1 MRVYLRGV
9 GNFDDQVTQD
19 PSVAIYMD
27 GVYVA
32 RSQGLAMEVADLER
46 IEVLR
51 GPQGTLYGRNA
62 TGGAINFVTR
72 APEPGEWGFSQQLTA
87 GSREL
92 LRSRSALNA
101 PLGENAAL
109 RLGYLTATEDGFVE
123 SRGTGEDR
131 SATATATPGAP
142 TCGGRRATTSRC
154 ATPTTVPTS
163 AIRRLHRRGAARDEL
178 RPAPARAKAGVQGLA
193 PTTCRA
199 EGHSLILGWQ
209 LSDQLELKS
218 ISAYRELEDFQNQD
232 YHSGLFGPAPIF
244 RNAFEGSQEQ
254 WSQEFQL
261 LGGTADDSI
270 EYILGLYWFDEEG
283 DRGGATTNPARGVRT
298 LTCSEIDNSAEAV
311 FGQISWTPEA
321 FDGRLHLTGGLRWSA
336 DQRSATLDRARRSLR
351 RRP

>member
-1 MRVYLRGV
+1 M
-9 GNFDDQVTQD
+9 
-19 PSVAIYMD
+19 
-27 GVYVA
+27 
-32 RSQGLAMEVADLER
+32 
-46 IEVLR
+46 
-51 GPQGTLYGRNA
+51 
-62 TGGAINFVTR
+62 TR

-92 LRSRSALNA
+92 FRSRSALNT

-109 RLGYLTATEDGFVE
+109 RLGYLTATKDGFVE
-123 SRGTGEDR
+123 NRGTGEDR
-131 SATATATPGAP
+131 FGDRDRDAWRADLRWEVRENVSLRYAYDRSDIGETPAY
-142 TCGGRRATTSRC
+142 
-154 ATPTTVPTS
+154 
-163 AIRRLHRRGAARDEL
+163 IGAAPLVMSSAE
-178 RPAPARAKAGVQGLA
+178 RPHEGKASVQGLRA
-193 PTTCRA
+193 NDVRA

-283 DRGGATTNPARGVRT
+283 DRGGATTIPARGVRT
-298 LTCSEIDNSAEAV
+298 LTYSEIDNSAEAV

-336 DQRSATLDRARRSLR
+336 DRRSATWSGRADPCDADRDPEPGHR
-351 RRP
+351 RRGQGLR